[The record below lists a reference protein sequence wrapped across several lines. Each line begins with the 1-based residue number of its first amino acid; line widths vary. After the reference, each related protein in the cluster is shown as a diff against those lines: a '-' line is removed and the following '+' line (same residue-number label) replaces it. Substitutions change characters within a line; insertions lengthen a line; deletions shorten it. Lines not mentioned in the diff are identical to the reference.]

1 MPADDRHILRR
12 VPQVDR
18 LLGGAALAPLL
29 AAHPRRIVLSELRA
43 LLDDLRTEIR
53 RGDAGAGDLEDE
65 ALAARLGR
73 RLARRA
79 RPVYRRVINA
89 TGVILHTGLGR
100 AVLAP
105 EVADAVGALARG
117 AQRLEIELDSGER
130 GGRDRGCAELLCRLT
145 GAEAATVVNNNAGAT
160 LLILAALARGRR
172 VILSRGEM
180 VEIGGSYRI
189 PDVMEESGA
198 ILHGVGTTNRTHL
211 RDYERAIAGSG
222 REDEPPAGMLL
233 KVHTSNFRVVGFT
246 NEVPLTELVELGRE
260 HGLPVVHDLGSGCM
274 VNLAS
279 VVPGGSGGSGGPGET
294 RVRDSVAAGAD
305 LVCFSGDKLLGG
317 PQAGLIVG
325 TAEAVERCRRHPLF
339 RALRPGRMIY
349 TALEATLRIYEAGE
363 EEALARIPALR
374 GLAEGEAALK
384 KRARRWARR
393 WTKRWPD
400 GAGVEV
406 EAVPC
411 GSQAGSGS
419 LPAREIPS
427 WGLRVAM
434 AGRSAEDLARELRTG
449 EPAILPRVM
458 DDAVV
463 FDLRTLDDGELE
475 EIGGRLEEIGRRGV

>member
-12 VPQVDR
+12 LPQVDR

-43 LLDDLRTEIR
+43 LLDDLRREIR
-53 RGDAGAGDLEDE
+53 RGEAGEDDLEDR
-65 ALAARLGR
+65 AVAA
-73 RLARRA
+73 RLARRLERRQ

-211 RDYERAIAGSG
+211 RDYEQAIAGSG
-222 REDEPPAGMLL
+222 REGEPPAGLLL

-246 NEVPLTELVELGRE
+246 REVTLGDLVALGGE

-274 VNLAS
+274 VDLAGALAGQ
-279 VVPGGSGGSGGPGET
+279 GGHGET

-325 TAEAVERCRRHPLF
+325 KAEAVERCRRHPLF

-411 GSQAGSGS
+411 DSQAGSGS

-427 WGLRVAM
+427 WGLRVVTP
-434 AGRSAEDLARELRTG
+434 GRSADELARELRTG
-449 EPAILPRVM
+449 DPAILPRVM

-463 FDLRTLDDGELE
+463 LDLRTLDDGELE
-475 EIGGRLEEIGRRGV
+475 EIGARLESLLDG

>member
-1 MPADDRHILRR
+1 M
-12 VPQVDR
+12 
-18 LLGGAALAPLL
+18 
-29 AAHPRRIVLSELRA
+29 
-43 LLDDLRTEIR
+43 
-53 RGDAGAGDLEDE
+53 
-65 ALAARLGR
+65 
-73 RLARRA
+73 
-79 RPVYRRVINA
+79 INA

-117 AQRLEIELDSGER
+117 PQRLEIELDSGER

-160 LLILAALARGRR
+160 LLILATLARGRR

-222 REDEPPAGMLL
+222 REGEAPAGMLL

-246 NEVPLTELVELGRE
+246 NEVPLAELVELGGE

-274 VNLAS
+274 VDLARALAS
-279 VVPGGSGGSGGPGET
+279 GGGGSIGSGGSGET

-325 TAEAVERCRRHPLF
+325 KAEAVERCRRHPLF

-374 GLAEGEAALK
+374 SLAEDEADAP
-384 KRARRWARR
+384 ASA
-393 WTKRWPD
+393 P
-400 GAGVEV
+400 GAG
-406 EAVPC
+406 PD
-411 GSQAGSGS
+411 
-419 LPAREIPS
+419 
-427 WGLRVAM
+427 
-434 AGRSAEDLARELRTG
+434 AGRS
-449 EPAILPRVM
+449 
-458 DDAVV
+458 
-463 FDLRTLDDGELE
+463 
-475 EIGGRLEEIGRRGV
+475 GGRMIAVSRSRRSPAALRRGAGRCRRGRSRAGGSGWRWRGARRRRSLGSCAPASRRSCRG

>member
-43 LLDDLRTEIR
+43 LLDDLRREIR
-53 RGDAGAGDLEDE
+53 RGDAGEDDLEDR
-65 ALAARLGR
+65 AVAA
-73 RLARRA
+73 RLARRLERRQ

-117 AQRLEIELDSGER
+117 PQRLEIELDTGER

-198 ILHGVGTTNRTHL
+198 VLHGVGTTNRTHL

-222 REDEPPAGMLL
+222 REDEPPAGLLL

-246 NEVPLTELVELGRE
+246 NEVTLGELVALGGE

-274 VNLAS
+274 VDLGKALAGG
-279 VVPGGSGGSGGPGET
+279 GGSGGVGET

-325 TAEAVERCRRHPLF
+325 KAEAVERCRRHPLF

-374 GLAEGEAALK
+374 RLAEDGAGLK
-384 KRARRWARR
+384 TRARRWAKR
-393 WTKRWPD
+393 WT
-400 GAGVEV
+400 AGWGDDAGFAV
-406 EAVPC
+406 EAIPC

-427 WGLRVAM
+427 WGLRVVTP
-434 AGRSAEDLARELRTG
+434 GRSADELARELRTG

-463 FDLRTLDDGELE
+463 LDLRTLDDGELE
-475 EIGGRLEEIGRRGV
+475 EIGARLESLLDG